1 MTAKKTPT
9 TAWKPGQSG
18 NPAGRPPG
26 SGEVGKL
33 RASIAE
39 HVPAIL
45 DRMVAAAREGDVQ
58 AARLLLERCLP
69 ALKPTELP
77 QAIALPDGGSL
88 TETGRAVLSAVGEGV
103 LPAGEGAK
111 LMGAIAALG
120 RVAELDELAARI
132 EVLEASLAKP

>member
-1 MTAKKTPT
+1 MAKST
-9 TAWKPGQSG
+9 WKPGQSG

-33 RASIAE
+33 RAGIAG

-45 DRMVAAAREGDVQ
+45 DRLVAAAQDGDVQ

-77 QAIALPDGGSL
+77 QAIELPDGGSL
-88 TETGRAVLSAVGEGV
+88 TETGRAVLNAVGNGS

-111 LMGAIAALG
+111 LMAAIAALG

-132 EVLEASLAKP
+132 EALEGKHHAKP

>member
-1 MTAKKTPT
+1 MTPKKTPT

-33 RASIAE
+33 RANIAE

-45 DRMVAAAREGDVQ
+45 DRLVAAAREGDVQ

-77 QAIALPDGGSL
+77 QTIELPDGGSL
-88 TETGRAVLSAVGEGV
+88 TETGRAVLGAVGDGV